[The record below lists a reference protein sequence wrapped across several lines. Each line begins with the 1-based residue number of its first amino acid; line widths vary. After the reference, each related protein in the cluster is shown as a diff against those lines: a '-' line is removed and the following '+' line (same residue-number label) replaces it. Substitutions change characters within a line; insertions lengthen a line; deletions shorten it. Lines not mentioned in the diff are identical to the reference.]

1 MMISN
6 PVLAC
11 IVLYECIEVPVTN
24 DGMFV
29 TLRSGKGGDG
39 DKYKEIEEI
48 DSSLKRR
55 AMNVFE
61 EMQREEMQYEEMI
74 KKRPRIDSVCFSHK
88 SLIIMKFYNNGIE
101 I

>member
-1 MMISN
+1 MMILN
-6 PVLAC
+6 PVLVC
-11 IVLYECIEVPVTN
+11 IVLGECIEVPVTN

-55 AMNVFE
+55 AMDVFE
-61 EMQREEMQYEEMI
+61 EMQREEMKYVEMI
-74 KKRPRIDSVCFSHK
+74 KKKPRIDSVCFSNT
-88 SLIIMKFYNNGIE
+88 SLHICILE
-101 I
+101 